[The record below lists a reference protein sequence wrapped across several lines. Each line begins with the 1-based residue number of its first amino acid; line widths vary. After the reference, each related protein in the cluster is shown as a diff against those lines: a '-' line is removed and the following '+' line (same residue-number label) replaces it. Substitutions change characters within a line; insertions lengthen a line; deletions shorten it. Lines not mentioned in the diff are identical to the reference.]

1 MLLPDAVHR
10 LNRRIPLLR
19 STSLP
24 NIAFALYLA
33 AIALFAYSRPYYNWD
48 LAGYLGAALRLEGKD
63 TIAVHDQTYATLKSE
78 VPEAAY
84 RELSSPADP
93 YKSLMAEDAVQFARQ
108 IHLYS
113 IRPLYTSLLA
123 LMHLLG
129 APIVRVTVLVS
140 IFSVIGTG
148 IVVRSWL
155 GRHLSAWGACISA
168 ILLLSGA
175 RIPDLARYSTPDG
188 AACFVFMSGI
198 YLLVQGRFP
207 IAGYFVLWL
216 SILVRTDY
224 AVPFLVFVAF
234 MRYGAVAGATLPQ
247 RRFAILIIACL
258 AAVALIHMF
267 SGNIIWEG
275 MPYGR
280 GFVVTIRQLFL
291 NDLFIVL
298 PCFIGLNIATLVAGR
313 KHPDISHTAV
323 QISLIAIVSL
333 AARMILFPHLAD
345 RFYPVEYLLTGIAF
359 AAVYFGNEALNNSRP
374 PVIARGASVGL

>member
-1 MLLPDAVHR
+1 MTTPGGVHLLTPGNR
-10 LNRRIPLLR
+10 LLQSGSLARIV
-19 STSLP
+19 
-24 NIAFALYLA
+24 FALYLA
-33 AIALFAYSRPYYNWD
+33 AIALFSYSRPYYNWD
-48 LAGYLGAALRLEGKD
+48 LAGYVGAAFRLEGKD
-63 TIAVHDQTYATLKSE
+63 TVAVHDQTYAAIKSE

-84 RELSSPADP
+84 RELCSPADP

-129 APIVRVTVLVS
+129 APVVRVTVLVS
-140 IFSVIGTG
+140 ILCVIGTG

-155 GRHLSAWGACISA
+155 GRRLTAWGATVSA
-168 ILLLSGA
+168 ILILSGA
-175 RIPDLARYSTPDG
+175 RLPDLARFSTPDG
-188 AACFVFMSGI
+188 MACFVFLCGV

-207 IAGYFVLWL
+207 LAAWLVLWL

-224 AVPFLVFVAF
+224 AVPFLTVVAF
-234 MRYGAVAGATLPQ
+234 RRYGKGPGGPLSRRRSAV
-247 RRFAILIIACL
+247 LIFGCL
-258 AAVALIHMF
+258 AAVAVIHIL
-267 SGNIIWEG
+267 SGNFIWEG

-280 GFVVTIRQLFL
+280 GFVVTIRQIFL

-298 PCFIGLNIATLVAGR
+298 PCFIGLNIATLVAGGR
-313 KHPDISHTAV
+313 RPDNAQPAL

-345 RFYPVEYLLTGIAF
+345 RFFPVEYLLTGIAF
-359 AAVYFGNEALNNSRP
+359 VFIIAGDLPEVQAASSP
-374 PVIARGASVGL
+374 DTASSTP